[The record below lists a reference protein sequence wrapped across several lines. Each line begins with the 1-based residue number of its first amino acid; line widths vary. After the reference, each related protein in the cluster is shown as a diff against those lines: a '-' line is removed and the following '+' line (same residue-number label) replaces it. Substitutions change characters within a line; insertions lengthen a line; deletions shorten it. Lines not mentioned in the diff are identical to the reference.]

1 MAKHCEFGAYLDEV
15 LRDRFVHGLN
25 NEGTQKALL
34 TEAELSFAKAVDVT
48 LGREA
53 AAKNAWQ
60 LQEASTH
67 TLQEVSK
74 VSAEEG
80 TNCYRCG
87 KARHGPPSDFPRFQP
102 CAIIVAKRSHLGS
115 LLGSAQG
122 PIFTKSQ
129 PWKRATAQEV
139 PVGQLGQTTNC
150 DHFGHSVWN
159 SWCTTFVC
167 CLYLHI

>member
-34 TEAELSFAKAVDVT
+34 TEAELSFVKAVDVT

-60 LQEASTH
+60 LQETSTH

-74 VSAEEG
+74 VVLRRAPTVIVVVRPDMGLPVISQ
-80 TNCYRCG
+80 
-87 KARHGPPSDFPRFQP
+87 DFS
-102 CAIIVAKRSHLGS
+102 CAIIVAKRSHSGS

-150 DHFGHSVWN
+150 DHFGHGVWN

-167 CLYLHI
+167 CLVIK